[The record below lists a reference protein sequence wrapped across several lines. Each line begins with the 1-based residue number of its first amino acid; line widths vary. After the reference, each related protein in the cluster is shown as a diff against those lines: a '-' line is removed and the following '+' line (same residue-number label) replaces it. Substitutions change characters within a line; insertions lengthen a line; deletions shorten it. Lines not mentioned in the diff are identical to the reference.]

1 MPVMMSPTVAELAK
15 ALCAVQAKLEPAV
28 KNATNPHLKSKYAD
42 LSSCYEASRAL
53 LTANGLT
60 VVQPGEAD
68 GGMVGVTTILLHTSG
83 EYIGSTFAIPLPEAK
98 AQLVGSLLT
107 YFRRYTYQSVI
118 GLSSEDDDG
127 QAVSEAASMRQAVER
142 VSAPQRQEAPARQE
156 AAPQPRN
163 NIQQNC
169 PTCNGEMWDNRKR
182 KADGTM
188 KPSAPDWKCMDKNC
202 GGAIWPPRG
211 ARSTRPAAPPPM
223 PPPPD
228 DELPSLDE
236 TPF

>member
-127 QAVSEAASMRQAVER
+127 QAVSEAASMRHAVER
-142 VSAPQRQEAPARQE
+142 VSAPQRQEAPR
-156 AAPQPRN
+156 PQPTGSRD
-163 NIQQNC
+163 IDPNC
-169 PTCNGEMWDNRKR
+169 PTCGNTMWDNRQR
-182 KADGTM
+182 KADGSM
-188 KPSAPDWKCMDKNC
+188 SPKAPDWKCKDKEC

-228 DELPSLDE
+228 EAPPDLDD

>member
-142 VSAPQRQEAPARQE
+142 VSAPQRVEAPR
-156 AAPQPRN
+156 PQPAASRD
-163 NIQQNC
+163 IDPNC
-169 PTCNGEMWDNRKR
+169 PTCGNTMWDNRQR
-182 KADGTM
+182 KADGSM
-188 KPSAPDWKCMDKNC
+188 SPKAPDWKCKDKEC

-228 DELPSLDE
+228 DELPSLDD

>member
-53 LTANGLT
+53 LTSHGLT
-60 VVQPGEAD
+60 IVQPPEGD
-68 GGMVGVTTILLHTSG
+68 GGMVGVSTILLHTSG
-83 EYIGSTFAIPLPEAK
+83 EYIGSTFTVPLPEAK

-107 YFRRYTYQSVI
+107 YFRRYTYSSTI
-118 GLSSEDDDG
+118 GLATEDDDG
-127 QAVSEAASMRQAVER
+127 HAVSEAVSMRQAVER
-142 VSAPQRQEAPARQE
+142 GSAPPAPVRQEA
-156 AAPQPRN
+156 QPRPQSS
-163 NIQQNC
+163 NIEPRC
-169 PTCNGEMWDNRKR
+169 PTCGGECWDNRFNK
-182 KADGTM
+182 KNP
-188 KPSAPDWKCMDKNC
+188 KAPDWKCKDREC

-211 ARSTRPAAPPPM
+211 GGRRPEPVFTPAPPP
-223 PPPPD
+223 PE
-228 DELPSLDE
+228 DELPNIDD

>member
-53 LTANGLT
+53 LTAHGLT
-60 VVQPGEAD
+60 IVQPPEGD
-68 GGMVGVTTILLHTSG
+68 GGMVGVSTILLHTSG
-83 EYIGSTFAIPLPEAK
+83 EYIGSTFTVPLPEAK

-107 YFRRYTYQSVI
+107 YFRRYTYSSTI
-118 GLSSEDDDG
+118 GLATEDDDG
-127 QAVSEAASMRQAVER
+127 HAVSEAVSMRQAVER
-142 VSAPQRQEAPARQE
+142 GSAPPPPVRQEA
-156 AAPQPRN
+156 QPRPQSS
-163 NIQQNC
+163 NIDPSC
-169 PTCNGEMWDNRKR
+169 PTCGGAMWDNRVGK
-182 KADGTM
+182 KNP
-188 KPSAPDWKCMDKNC
+188 KAPDWKCKDREC

-211 ARSTRPAAPPPM
+211 GSRRPEPVFAPAPPP
-223 PPPPD
+223 PE
-228 DELPSLDE
+228 DELPNIDD

>member
-53 LTANGLT
+53 LTAHGLT
-60 VVQPGEAD
+60 IVQPPEGD
-68 GGMVGVTTILLHTSG
+68 GGMVGVSTILLHTSG
-83 EYIGSTFAIPLPEAK
+83 EYIGSTFTVPLPEAK

-107 YFRRYTYQSVI
+107 YFRRYTYSSTI
-118 GLSSEDDDG
+118 GLATEDDDG
-127 QAVSEAASMRQAVER
+127 HAVSEAVSMRQAVER
-142 VSAPQRQEAPARQE
+142 GSAPPPVRQES
-156 AAPQPRN
+156 PQRPQSSNIEPR
-163 NIQQNC
+163 C
-169 PTCNGEMWDNRKR
+169 PTCGGECWDNRFNK
-182 KADGTM
+182 KNP
-188 KPSAPDWKCMDKNC
+188 KAPDWKCKDREC

-211 ARSTRPAAPPPM
+211 ASRRPEPVFAPA

-228 DELPSLDE
+228 DELPNIDD

>member
-60 VVQPGEAD
+60 IVQPPEGD
-68 GGMVGVTTILLHTSG
+68 NGMVGVSTILLHTSG
-83 EYIGSTFAIPLPEAK
+83 EFIGSTFTVPLPEAK

-107 YFRRYTYQSVI
+107 YFRRYTYSSTI
-118 GLSSEDDDG
+118 GLATEDDDG
-127 QAVSEAASMRQAVER
+127 HAVTEAVAMRHAVER
-142 VSAPQRQEAPARQE
+142 VSAPQRQEAPA
-156 AAPQPRN
+156 APRPQSGGIDPR
-163 NIQQNC
+163 C
-169 PTCNGEMWDNRKR
+169 PTCGGECWDNRFNK
-182 KADGTM
+182 KNP
-188 KPSAPDWKCMDKNC
+188 KAPDWKCKDREC

-211 ARSTRPAAPPPM
+211 ARSSAPFIAPA

-228 DELPSLDE
+228 EAPPDLDD